1 MISSEW
7 RRKIFEKKK
16 KKKKK
21 NWQSEFGPKSGPKLG
36 FFPFTHFLMF
46 DSLVLLEI
54 AYSDS

>member
-1 MISSEW
+1 MTGEG
-7 RRKIFEKKK
+7 RFLKKK